1 MVRFGKS
8 GTGHKQITMNTAV
21 TAPGGERWQLNPT
34 LSVLAYFVVPDGDS
48 VRRTRLPLADHP
60 EVAAW
65 LLTVLDYVL
74 SVQAGRPGEK
84 QIAPPPGGAAGEA
97 FVRGGVILVSQQPDG
112 GLAMRLNPAFEA
124 LLEINTRR
132 RGQPAANVQV
142 ALMQSPELSRWLL
155 TASLAGGFQPAAPD
169 PGLFDALRQC
179 GALVSDAPPPAAWFP
194 DPDEPVDLATELAV
208 MSRVILQPA
217 GSPVPTE
224 VRNVLGRHTPALP
237 PGRDIVWG
245 EDAGTGMMYPVCA
258 TPGLAASA
266 VAPGREA
273 AARAADWSAQRE
285 TARESMKKH
294 GYALLRGVIPPAQ
307 RKALRRYVRQLRE
320 RGYFPDLDDGQ
331 VKLRASIHNEPTI
344 AALHKGLAGIV
355 NTIGPEPVIASYSFL
370 SCYES
375 GAVLD
380 RHLDRPQCRY
390 NICFV
395 LDMQYLDR
403 DEEPEPWPIYL
414 ELEGKPVAAMMQVG
428 DGVFFSGANIWH
440 WRDALPPG
448 RRVVVCFSHYVP
460 AAHTGSLD

>member
-1 MVRFGKS
+1 
-8 GTGHKQITMNTAV
+8 MNTAI

-34 LSVLAYFVVPDGDS
+34 LSVLAYFVVPDGDH

-65 LLTVLDYVL
+65 LLTVLDYLL
-74 SVQAGRPGEK
+74 SVQAGRTGEK
-84 QIAPPPGGAAGEA
+84 QIAQPPGGAAGEA
-97 FVRGGVILVSQQPDG
+97 FVRGGVILVNQRPDG
-112 GLAMRLNPAFEA
+112 GLALQLNPQLDA
-124 LLEINTRR
+124 LLEINARR
-132 RGQPAANVQV
+132 RGQPAANVQF
-142 ALMQSPELSRWLL
+142 ALMQNPGLSRWLL
-155 TASLAGGFQPAAPD
+155 TASLAGGFQPTSPD
-169 PGLFDALRQC
+169 PTLLDALRQC
-179 GALVSDAPPPAAWFP
+179 GALLTDEPPPAAWFP
-194 DPDEPVDLATELAV
+194 DPDAPVDLAAELAV
-208 MSRVILQPA
+208 MSRVIAQPA
-217 GSPVPTE
+217 GTPVPTE

-237 PGRDIVWG
+237 PGVDIAWV
-245 EDAGTGMMYPVCA
+245 EDAGTGMMYPVC
-258 TPGLAASA
+258 L
-266 VAPGREA
+266 APGQSADAAVPGHEAPTRA
-273 AARAADWSAQRE
+273 AAWAAQRE
-285 TARESMKKH
+285 AARESMRSH

-307 RKALRRYVRQLRE
+307 RQALRRYVRQLRE

-344 AALHKGLAGIV
+344 SALHKGLAGII
-355 NTIGPEPVIASYSFL
+355 NTIGPEPVIASYCFL

-414 ELEGKPVAAMMQVG
+414 ELEGKPVAALMQVG
-428 DGVFFSGANIWH
+428 DGVYFSGANIWH

-460 AAHTGSLD
+460 EAYTGSLD

>member
-1 MVRFGKS
+1 
-8 GTGHKQITMNTAV
+8 MNTAV
-21 TAPGGERWQLNPT
+21 TVPGGERWQLNPS
-34 LSVLAYFVVPDGDS
+34 LSVLAYFIVPDGGDG
-48 VRRTRLPLADHP
+48 RRTRLPLADHP

-65 LLTVLDYVL
+65 LLSVLDYVL
-74 SVQAGRPGEK
+74 SVQAGRSGEK
-84 QIAPPPGGAAGEA
+84 QIAQPPGGAAGEA
-97 FVRGGVILVSQQPDG
+97 LMRGSVILVNQRPDG
-112 GLAMRLNPAFEA
+112 GLAMRLNPEFEL
-124 LLEINTRR
+124 LLEINARR
-132 RGQPAANVQV
+132 RGQPATNVQF
-142 ALMQSPELSRWLL
+142 ALMQDPALSRWLL

-169 PGLFDALRQC
+169 PGLFDVLRQC
-179 GALVSDAPPPAAWFP
+179 GALLTQEPPPAAWFP
-194 DPDEPVDLATELAV
+194 DPDAPVDLAAELAV
-208 MSRVILQPA
+208 MSQVVIQPA
-217 GSPVPTE
+217 GSPVPAA
-224 VRNVLGRHTPALP
+224 VRQVLGRHTPSLP
-237 PGRDIVWG
+237 PGADIAWG
-245 EDAGTGMMYPVCA
+245 QDAGTGMMYPVYLA
-258 TPGLAASA
+258 PGQSTDTLP
-266 VAPGREA
+266 VGREA
-273 AARAADWSAQRE
+273 EARAAAWAAQCE
-285 TARESMKKH
+285 TGRESMRKH
-294 GYALLRGVIPPAQ
+294 GFALLRGVIPPAQ
-307 RKALRRYVRQLRE
+307 RQALRRYVRQLRE

-414 ELEGKPVAAMMQVG
+414 ELEGKPVAALMQVG

-460 AAHTGSLD
+460 EAYTGSLD